1 MTHYIPAID
10 HQMQKA
16 AMLKFSYKVAIL
28 QPAPKTT
35 LKWYVG
41 YIDEELLVAREKVQ
55 HINIDPKVIDQED
68 KDREAKK
75 PDGEVD

>member
-1 MTHYIPAID
+1 
-10 HQMQKA
+10 
-16 AMLKFSYKVAIL
+16 
-28 QPAPKTT
+28 
-35 LKWYVG
+35 VG